1 MNSSPGVKQEL
12 LKRLENERS
21 FLKSLIQNLPD
32 LIWMKD
38 TEGVFLSCNHEFE
51 LFFGAKEE
59 EILGLT
65 DYDFVDREQADFFR
79 ENDKKAM
86 HSSMPL
92 VNEEWITY
100 VTDKR
105 KVLLETTKTAIHDDK
120 GNLIGVL
127 GIGHDV
133 TERAVQEEKIRR
145 SEAQLQDAQRL
156 AQIGSWE
163 LDFEKDQ
170 LFWSEQVFQIFEL
183 DPTSF
188 TPNYS
193 AFLDAI
199 HPEDKDLVN
208 DAFHHS
214 LLHQTPYSISH
225 RLLVNGKVKYVEE
238 QGETEYTQDG
248 SPIRS
253 VGTIQDVTQRTLN
266 EIKLNRMESLADHSP
281 DGIFI
286 VEAETA
292 KIVDA
297 NHAAYA
303 NLGFTEEEMLQLY
316 VWDVSKGIDDLQ
328 SWKERVPGII
338 EENGLPFEDLHQH
351 KDGHIIPVEITAKYI
366 VEPDGHFFITT
377 SRDISERKLAEK
389 KMHYMAYHDLLTH
402 LPNRVLLSD
411 RLHQAISIS
420 DRTNTLLTICYLD
433 LDEFKPIN
441 DKYGHETGDELLV
454 QFARRLEVELRDSD
468 TLARLGG
475 DEFILMLTGLDSI
488 YQAEEIIQRVLAS
501 IELPFNIQNH
511 RLFVSGSIGAT
522 IYPHDNSDPDTLIRH
537 ADQAMYK
544 AKESGK
550 NQYCLFDPVEDHK
563 VHAYRN
569 ALNEFEIA
577 IAESQLVL
585 YYQPRINLQD
595 GTLASVEALIRWN
608 HPEKG
613 FLQPAEFLPIIEGTK
628 LEIALDEWVLRTAL
642 NQHMLW
648 REAGNILPVSV
659 NISPR
664 NVQLQNFCNHIHELL
679 GLYPKDVLQNLEL
692 EVVETGA
699 IGNTSQVAEM
709 MESCTQLGIQFSL
722 DDFGTGYS
730 SLTYFHRLPISILK
744 IDRNFVC
751 DMLSNPQDQDIVEGV
766 IRLAQAINRP
776 VVAEGVE
783 SIELGLMLLQLGCKY
798 AQGYGIA
805 KPMPAEDVFTWY
817 NSFRNK
823 SAWISLH
830 KKEFNPTSSYDLNV
844 AIFTH
849 KVWLDKVKGYLH
861 SDLSG
866 KVPSLKGQSCQF
878 NCWYQG
884 IGEYRYGNHPLFP
897 SVNNKHQ
904 ALHQLAE
911 KMIKMAVEGRLD
923 DARTS
928 IEELEQLG
936 VELTRVLA
944 ELINNRP

>member
-1 MNSSPGVKQEL
+1 MNSSPGVKQKT
-12 LKRLENERS
+12 LKWLENECS
-21 FLKSLIQNLPD
+21 FLKSFIQNLPD

-38 TEGVFLSCNHEFE
+38 TEGVFLACNHEFE

-65 DYDFVDREQADFFR
+65 DYDFFDRERADLFR
-79 ENDKKAM
+79 EQDKKAM
-86 HSSMPL
+86 NSSTPL

-100 VTDKR
+100 AKDNHR
-105 KVLLETTKTAIHDDK
+105 VLLETTKKAIRDDS

-127 GIGHDV
+127 VVGHDV
-133 TERAVQEEKIRR
+133 TERVEQEEKIRR
-145 SEAQLQDAQRL
+145 SEKQLQDAQRL

-163 LDFEKDQ
+163 LDFELDQ
-170 LFWSEQVFQIFEL
+170 LFWSEQVYQIFEL
-183 DPTSF
+183 NPKSF
-188 TPNYS
+188 SPSYS

-208 DAFHHS
+208 DVYQHS
-214 LLHQTPYSISH
+214 LKHHAPYHVSH
-225 RLLVNGKVKYVEE
+225 RLLVNGKIKYVEE
-238 QGETEYTQDG
+238 QGETEYAEDG

-266 EIKLNRMESLADHSP
+266 EIKLHRMESLADHSP

-303 NLGFTEEEMLQLY
+303 NLGFTEGEMLQLY

-328 SWKERVPGII
+328 SWKARVPGII
-338 EENGLPFEDLHQH
+338 EENGLPFEDLHLH

-366 VEPDGHFFITT
+366 VEPDGNFFITT
-377 SRDISERKLAEK
+377 SRDISDRKLAEK

-441 DKYGHETGDELLV
+441 DRFGHETGDELLV
-454 QFARRLEVELRDSD
+454 QFARRLELELRDSD

-475 DEFILMLTGLDSI
+475 DEFILMLTGLNSI
-488 YQAEEIIQRVLAS
+488 YQAEEIIQRVLSS

-522 IYPHDNSDPDTLIRH
+522 IYPHDKSDPDTLIRH

-544 AKESGK
+544 AKQSGK

-577 IAESQLVL
+577 IAESQLTL
-585 YYQPRINLQD
+585 YYQPRVNLQD

-613 FLQPAEFLPIIEGTK
+613 FLPPAEFLPIIEGTK

-642 NQHMLW
+642 NQHMQW

-664 NVQLQNFCNHIHELL
+664 NVQLQNFCNHVHELL
-679 GLYPKDVLQNLEL
+679 SLYPKDVLQNLEL

-709 MESCTQLGIQFSL
+709 MESCTQMGIQFSL

-805 KPMPAEDVFTWY
+805 KPMPPEEVFNWY
-817 NSFRNK
+817 DSFRNK
-823 SAWISLH
+823 SAWTSLH
-830 KKEFNPTSSYDLNV
+830 NEQFNPTSSYDLNV

-849 KVWLDKVKGYLH
+849 KVWLDKVKEYLH

-866 KVPSLKGQSCQF
+866 KAPSLNGNACQF
-878 NCWYQG
+878 NCWHQG
-884 IGEYRYGNHPLFP
+884 IGEYRYGTHSLFP
-897 SVNNKHQ
+897 KLHKKHL

-911 KMIKMAVEGRLD
+911 KLVQMAAKGKID
-923 DARTS
+923 DARAG
-928 IEELEQLG
+928 IKELEQMG
-936 VELTRVLA
+936 SELTHILS
-944 ELINNRP
+944 ELVNDHP

>member
-1 MNSSPGVKQEL
+1 MNSSRSVKQEP

-38 TEGVFLSCNHEFE
+38 TEGVFLACNHEFE

-65 DYDFVDREQADFFR
+65 DYDFVDRELADFFR

-100 VTDKR
+100 ATDKR
-105 KVLLETTKTAIHDDK
+105 RVLLETTKTAIHDDA

-199 HPEDKDLVN
+199 YPEDKDLVN
-208 DAFHHS
+208 DAFQES
-214 LLHQTPYSISH
+214 IQQKQPYAISH
-225 RLLVNGKVKYVEE
+225 RLLVNGQIKYVEE
-238 QGETEYTQDG
+238 QGETEFAEDG

-266 EIKLNRMESLADHSP
+266 EIKLHRLESLADHSP

-328 SWKERVPGII
+328 SWKARVPGII
-338 EENGLPFEDLHQH
+338 EENGLPFEDLHLH
-351 KDGHIIPVEITAKYI
+351 KDGHIIPVEITAKNI
-366 VEPDGHFFITT
+366 VEPDGNFFITT
-377 SRDISERKLAEK
+377 SRDISDRKLAEK

-420 DRTNTLLTICYLD
+420 ERTNTLLTICYLD

-454 QFARRLEVELRDSD
+454 QFARRLELELRDSD

-475 DEFILMLTGLDSI
+475 DEFILMLTGLNSI

-511 RLFVSGSIGAT
+511 RLYVSGSIGAT

-577 IAESQLVL
+577 IAESQLTL
-585 YYQPRINLQD
+585 YYQPRVNLQD
-595 GTLASVEALIRWN
+595 GTLASVEALVRWN

-613 FLQPAEFLPIIEGTK
+613 FLPPAEFLPIIEGTK
-628 LEIALDEWVLRTAL
+628 LEIALDEWVLKTAL
-642 NQHMLW
+642 NQHMQW

-664 NVQLQNFCNHIHELL
+664 NVQLQNFCNHVHQLL
-679 GLYPKDVLQNLEL
+679 NLYPKDVLQNLEL

-805 KPMPAEDVFTWY
+805 KPMPAEEIFTWY
-817 NSFRNK
+817 DSFRNK
-823 SAWISLH
+823 SAWTSLND
-830 KKEFNPTSSYDLNV
+830 EQFNPTSSYDLNV

-849 KVWLDKVKGYLH
+849 KVWLEKVKEYLH

-866 KVPSLKGQSCQF
+866 KIPSLSGNACQF
-878 NCWYQG
+878 NCWHKG
-884 IGEYRYGNHPLFP
+884 IGEYRYGTHSLFP
-897 SVNNKHQ
+897 TLNKKHQ
-904 ALHQLAE
+904 ALHHLEE
-911 KMIKMAVEGRLD
+911 KLVQMAAKGEID
-923 DARTS
+923 DARAS
-928 IEELEQLG
+928 IEELEQKG
-936 VELTRVLA
+936 EELTHILT
-944 ELINNRP
+944 ELVNDHP